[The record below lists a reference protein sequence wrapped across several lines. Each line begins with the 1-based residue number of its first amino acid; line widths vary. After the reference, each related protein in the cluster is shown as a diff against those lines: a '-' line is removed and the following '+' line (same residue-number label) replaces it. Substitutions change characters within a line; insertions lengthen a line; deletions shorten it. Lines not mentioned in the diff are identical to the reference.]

1 MAEETMK
8 VSPDI
13 CSYVD
18 DDHKKLT
25 LEISIPGVQK
35 EDIKLRMH
43 EDSFN
48 LAAPREDFE
57 YVATAAFCC
66 PVKAGDAKSTYEN
79 GLLKVEIPFKD
90 PMEDA
95 VEVPIS

>member
-1 MAEETMK
+1 MADLKNK

-18 DDHKKLT
+18 EDHHKLT
-25 LEISIPGVQK
+25 LEISIPGVKK
-35 EDIKLRMH
+35 ENIKLRMH
-43 EDSFN
+43 DDSFY
-48 LAAPREDFE
+48 LTAPREDYE

-66 PVKAGDAKSTYEN
+66 PVKAGGAKSTYEN
-79 GLLKVEIPFKD
+79 GLLKVEVPFKD

-95 VEVPIS
+95 VEVPVT